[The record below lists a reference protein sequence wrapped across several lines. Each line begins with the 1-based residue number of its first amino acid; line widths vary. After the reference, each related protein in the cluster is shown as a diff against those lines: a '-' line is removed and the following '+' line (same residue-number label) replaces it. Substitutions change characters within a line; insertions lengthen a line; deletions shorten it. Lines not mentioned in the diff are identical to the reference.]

1 MATIP
6 KNPEEI
12 YDEFTADMQK
22 AFGEDLQS
30 IILYGSGARGDYRPG
45 KSDINFLVVLSEEG
59 IGAIDR
65 ASGSLRRW
73 RKSLVTTPL
82 FMTQTFIYTS
92 LGAYPVEFLNMQKS
106 YVVVYGGDVLK
117 DLSFDPVAIR
127 HQCERELRGKLLLL
141 RTTYLET
148 RGKADRIRNLIRA
161 SLTAFLSIFHA
172 LLYLKGGVLPENPR
186 ETIIAMAEAYHLDS
200 EVFLQCLEV
209 KEEKESLSTTE
220 LKALFEKYAN
230 EIKKLREI
238 VDKVETGR

>member
-1 MATIP
+1 MAIIP

-12 YDEFTADMQK
+12 YSAFTEDMK
-22 AFGEDLQS
+22 TAFGEDLQS

-45 KSDINFLVVLSEEG
+45 KSDINFLIVLSEEG
-59 IGAIDR
+59 IGSIDR
-65 ASGSLRRW
+65 ASGPLRRW
-73 RKSLVTTPL
+73 RKRMVTTPL
-82 FMTQTFIYTS
+82 FMTQTFIGTS

-117 DLSFDPVAIR
+117 DLFFDPAALR
-127 HQCERELRGKLLLL
+127 LQCERELRGKLLLL

-186 ETIIAMAEAYHLDS
+186 EIISAMAEAYHLDR
-200 EVFLQCLEV
+200 EVFLQCLQV
-209 KEEKESLSTTE
+209 KEENENLSSGE

-238 VDKVETGR
+238 VDKMEIGR